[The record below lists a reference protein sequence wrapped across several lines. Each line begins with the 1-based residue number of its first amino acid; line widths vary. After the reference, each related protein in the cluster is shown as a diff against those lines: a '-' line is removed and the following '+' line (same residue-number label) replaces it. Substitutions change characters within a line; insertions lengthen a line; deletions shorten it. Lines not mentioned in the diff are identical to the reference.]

1 MVQWLRHHTPNA
13 EGMGSILGGA
23 IKSLMPHRKTK
34 KKKKKKPNKQKPPNG
49 QEWKHLISHD
59 ESAQCRHTEG
69 RSPSLGDPG
78 LVHLS
83 SAVNMC
89 LITSLGCRED
99 GYKVQK
105 KHESQYQAL
114 ISNHH
119 HASDTYKGVSD

>member
-1 MVQWLRHHTPNA
+1 MVKTPHSQCRVHAFHPWWGNKIPYA
-13 EGMGSILGGA
+13 TQ
-23 IKSLMPHRKTK
+23 KDQ

-49 QEWKHLISHD
+49 REWKHLISHD
-59 ESAQCRHTEG
+59 ESAQYRHTEG
-69 RSPSLGDPG
+69 HSPSLGDLG

-83 SAVNMC
+83 SAVNVC

-99 GYKVQK
+99 AYKVQK

-119 HASDTYKGVSD
+119 HASDTYKGVTE

>member
-1 MVQWLRHHTPNA
+1 MIKDSTLPMQ
-13 EGMGSILGGA
+13 GA
-23 IKSLMPHRKTK
+23 QIPSFVGEIKSLILHRKT

-59 ESAQCRHTEG
+59 ESAQCRHTE
-69 RSPSLGDPG
+69 RSSPSLGDLG

-89 LITSLGCRED
+89 LMTSLGCRED
-99 GYKVQK
+99 AYKVQR
-105 KHESQYQAL
+105 KHKSQYQAL

-119 HASDTYKGVSD
+119 HASDTYKGVND